1 MPDTPD
7 TPADDRPPG
16 PLRHLPNAIT
26 VARLALALSFPFLAS
41 DLWRLVV
48 VVLSGLS
55 DAVDGI
61 LARALGAHSMLG
73 RILDPIADK
82 LFTLVVLVTLF
93 RLDRL
98 EWWSLALL
106 MSRDLLVGLVALY
119 AACRRAWAA
128 FGHMPPRT
136 LGKVTTFALFAYM
149 VAAFAGDLPRAIVYW
164 LAVTLSVLAA
174 IDYAVQF
181 ARRHDP
187 LLEASRHGGEPRS
200 FGR

>member
-1 MPDTPD
+1 MPHA
-7 TPADDRPPG
+7 PAKPAADRTTG

-26 VARLALALSFPFLAS
+26 IARLAMAGAFPFLPS
-41 DLWRLVV
+41 DLWRLIFVIA
-48 VVLSGLS
+48 SGIS
-55 DAVDGI
+55 DAVDGV

-106 MSRDLLVGLVALY
+106 LSRDILVGLVALY
-119 AACRRAWAA
+119 AACRRAWRA
-128 FGHMPPRT
+128 FGHMPPRL

-164 LAVTLSVLAA
+164 LAVTLSMLAA
-174 IDYAVQF
+174 VDYGVLF
-181 ARRHDP
+181 VRRHDP